1 MERWTRFVLRRRR
14 WVLAGWLAVLLVGG
28 FLSTGLSALLSNEF
42 TVPGTDSEEAR
53 ILLRDHFGQRDD
65 GSFLVVFEVDD
76 ADDAATRRELQAA
89 LSRGAAAV
97 PDGIAQP
104 LQEARGEVLFGQI
117 ASPLD
122 LATAKRR
129 TQAVREAIGET
140 RAAEAYVSGTP
151 AIQSDLD
158 PIFAED
164 LLKGEA
170 IALPVALAVLLAVF
184 GLSLAVLIP
193 FLVAAC
199 TITATLGLVWIAA
212 HFMVTATY
220 VTNLVQLIGLA
231 IAIDYSLLMVYRFR
245 EELAR
250 RETVEDA
257 VVRTMTTAG
266 RAVVFS
272 GVTVAIGLALLLF
285 MPLPFMQSMGL
296 GGFLIPL
303 MSIAAALTLQ
313 PVLLALLGRR
323 GAARVGVADFVRRRL
338 RVPLPR
344 YAGTSDPQR
353 GFWARL
359 ARSIMRRPLLYLA
372 LGSTVLVAAAVPV
385 LDLELTPGSTGGTPQ
400 HPESIQGL
408 NVLREAVG
416 PGALAP
422 TLVVVDAGAE
432 GAALEPELQSA
443 LADLLVELRADPYA
457 ARVDYAPAPP
467 FVDPS
472 GRYTYASV
480 AGRYEYGAPESQEF
494 ARRLR
499 AEIVP
504 SVDLPPGARA
514 LAGGG
519 PPQGIDFIDRSYG
532 IFPWLVLAVLVLT
545 FVTLTRA
552 FRSLLLPLKAVV
564 LNLLAIGATY
574 GLLVVVF
581 RYGAGD
587 AVGLYQSD
595 QVEAWIPIFLF
606 AMLFGLSMDYEVF
619 LVTRMREYWDAGLSN
634 EEAVAAGLER
644 TGRIVTAAAIVMV
657 AAFSGFAAGRILGL
671 QEFGLGLAIAI
682 FLDATLIRAVLV
694 PALMRL
700 FGRYNWWLPA
710 NVARVLRVEP
720 SPLRG
725 R

>member
-1 MERWTRFVLRRRR
+1 MERWTRFVVRRRR
-14 WVLAGWLAVLLVGG
+14 WVLGLWLGVLAVGGWLSA
-28 FLSTGLSALLSNEF
+28 GLGELLSNEF
-42 TVPGTDSEEAR
+42 TVPGTESEEVR
-53 ILLRDHFGQRDD
+53 LLLQEHFGQRDD
-65 GSFLVVFEVDD
+65 GTFLVVFRPDGP
-76 ADDAATRRELQAA
+76 ADAATRRELAAA
-89 LSRGAAAV
+89 LARGAAAV
-97 PDGIAQP
+97 PGGVAQP
-104 LQEARGEVLFGQI
+104 AQEAAGGVLLGQI

-122 LATAKRR
+122 LATAKGR
-129 TQAVREAIGET
+129 TGAVRRAVGEPAGGET
-140 RAAEAYVSGTP
+140 WVTGSP
-151 AIQSDLD
+151 AIQADLD

-164 LLKGEA
+164 LIRGEA
-170 IALPVALAVLLAVF
+170 VALPVALAVLLAVF

-193 FLVAAC
+193 FVVAAC
-199 TITATLGLVWIAA
+199 TITATLGLVWVGA
-212 HFMVTATY
+212 HWLTTATY

-231 IAIDYSLLMVYRFR
+231 IAIDYSLLIVYRFR

-250 RETVEDA
+250 HERVDDA
-257 VVRTMTTAG
+257 VVATMATAG

-272 GVTVAIGLALLLF
+272 GATVAIGLGLLLF
-285 MPLPFMQSMGL
+285 MPLPFLRSLGL
-296 GGFLIPL
+296 GGFLIPIL
-303 MSIAAALTLQ
+303 SIVAAVTLQ
-313 PVLLALLGRR
+313 PVLLSLLGRR
-323 GAARVGVADFVRRRL
+323 GARRAGVADFARDRL

-344 YAGTSDPQR
+344 YAASGDPQR

-372 LGSTVLVAAAVPV
+372 LGGSALVAATIPV

-400 HPESIQGL
+400 HPEAIQGL
-408 NVLREAVG
+408 GVLREAVG

-422 TLVVVDAGAE
+422 TTILVDAGRP
-432 GAALEPELQSA
+432 GAATEPAVQEP
-443 LADLLVELRADPYA
+443 LRALLAAARRDPYT

-472 GRYTYASV
+472 GRYAYASV
-480 AGRYEYGAPESQEF
+480 SGRFEYGAPESQEW
-494 ARRLR
+494 ARRARTEL
-499 AEIVP
+499 VP
-504 SVDLPPGARA
+504 SVPFPDGARV
-514 LAGGG
+514 LVGGG
-519 PPQGIDFIDRSYG
+519 PPQGVDFVDRAYS

-545 FVTLTRA
+545 FVLLVRA
-552 FRSLLLPLKAVV
+552 FRSLLLPLKAVL

-581 RYGAGD
+581 RYG
-587 AVGLYQSD
+587 VGEPLGFYQSD

-619 LVTRMREYWDAGLSN
+619 LVTRMREYWDQGLSN

-644 TGRIVTAAAIVMV
+644 TGRIVTAAAVVMV
-657 AAFSGFAAGRILGL
+657 AAFSGLAAGRILGL

-682 FLDATLIRAVLV
+682 ALDATLVRAVLV

-710 NVARVLRVEP
+710 GVARVLRVEA
-720 SPLRG
+720 SPLR